1 MTRFGLV
8 QPIQYLVGM
17 AMVARGEFAF
27 LVAYS
32 ASTMQIAGE
41 PMLRESVYAAL
52 TWALVWA
59 LIFAPFLFKW
69 ALGVYMRATP
79 IQRGQSI
86 GGELHGERNFVI
98 QVIGAHHSGVLHE
111 ILNAIHG
118 EGMDVLEC
126 RVETDGE
133 VDTNYFV
140 VQSRGKQK
148 DFDDE
153 KLQEIRHHIQ
163 EILGDANA
171 VVMFEAVDDNDFTFG
186 AIELQVGR
194 LTPPLTPPTT
204 SHHPSHH
211 LPPPPPAPYHTLPR
225 PTTPCR
231 WSPTP
236 SLTRASR
243 VRTSSRT

>member
-1 MTRFGLV
+1 MSPL
-8 QPIQYLVGM
+8 PYPNPNPNPHPNPL
-17 AMVARGEFAF
+17 
-27 LVAYS
+27 
-32 ASTMQIAGE
+32 
-41 PMLRESVYAAL
+41 
-52 TWALVWA
+52 
-59 LIFAPFLFKW
+59 
-69 ALGVYMRATP
+69 
-79 IQRGQSI
+79 
-86 GGELHGERNFVI
+86 VI

-186 AIELQVGR
+186 AIELQVAR
-194 LTPPLTPPTT
+194 LTPPLTPPPTN
-204 SHHPSHH
+204 SHH
-211 LPPPPPAPYHTLPR
+211 LPPRPTAPYHALRPPYHALP
-225 PTTPCR
+225 PPCR

-236 SLTRASR
+236 SPTRASR

>member
-1 MTRFGLV
+1 M
-8 QPIQYLVGM
+8 
-17 AMVARGEFAF
+17 
-27 LVAYS
+27 
-32 ASTMQIAGE
+32 
-41 PMLRESVYAAL
+41 
-52 TWALVWA
+52 
-59 LIFAPFLFKW
+59 
-69 ALGVYMRATP
+69 
-79 IQRGQSI
+79 
-86 GGELHGERNFVI
+86 
-98 QVIGAHHSGVLHE
+98 LHE

-186 AIELQVGR
+186 AIELQVGL
-194 LTPPLTPPTT
+194 LTPPLP
-204 SHHPSHH
+204 
-211 LPPPPPAPYHTLPR
+211 PR
-225 PTTPCR
+225 PTTPYHALPHPTTPYHALPHPYHTPTR

-236 SLTRASR
+236 SPTRASR